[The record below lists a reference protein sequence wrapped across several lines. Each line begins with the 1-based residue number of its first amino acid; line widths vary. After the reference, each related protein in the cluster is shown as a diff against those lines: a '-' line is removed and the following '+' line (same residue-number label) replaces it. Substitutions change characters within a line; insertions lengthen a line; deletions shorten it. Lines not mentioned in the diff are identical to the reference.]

1 MKNFE
6 EIDKIFDTHKPEAVF
21 HFAALKAV
29 GESVQKPLDYYEN
42 NVGGTV
48 NLLKAMK
55 KHDCNMIVFSSSACV
70 YGENPF
76 CKESDPLGPLNPYG

>member
-6 EIDKIFDTHKPEAVF
+6 EIDKIFDTHKPEAVI